1 MNAWKAFLCHSDEG
15 EMLQISFCPC
25 QLGRFVM
32 TGSFTIAEL
41 VAALL
46 HVSQR

>member
-15 EMLQISFCPC
+15 ETRQISFCPC
-25 QLGRFVM
+25 QLGRFVK
-32 TGSFTIAEL
+32 TRSFTIAEL

-46 HVSQR
+46 HVNRG